1 MASSPPED
9 APAPWFD
16 CFLLLPTPESPPPGS
31 LPGSL
36 LPGTCCHVTPLYIL
50 QRLIIFSVILFINS
64 PIGKH
69 SQYAHSRKQAFQEQV
84 IPVLFTTVSSV
95 PSTKRGPIN
104 TSQMTENHAFMKIY
118 QLKPRY
124 HFQGPVQDENADFLV
139 RKWLRISRQ

>member
-1 MASSPPED
+1 M
-9 APAPWFD
+9 
-16 CFLLLPTPESPPPGS
+16 LLLRGLTASFFFQLQS
-31 LPGSL
+31 HL
-36 LPGTCCHVTPLYIL
+36 LPEAFLGLYSLALAATFTPLYIL

-69 SQYAHSRKQAFQEQV
+69 LQYAHSRKQAFQEQV
-84 IPVLFTTVSSV
+84 LPVLFTTVSSV

-104 TSQMTENHAFMKIY
+104 TSQITENHAFMKIY

-139 RKWLRISRQ
+139 RK